1 MTWSKRKTV
10 SYTIEQLPTDE
21 TGNVVLIDPS
31 AVKVFI
37 PGYKYAVDIGSWC
50 YTKRRR
56 MTADT
61 STEACAS
68 NLVNM
73 ESYRSARKEFVS
85 LYIEFFLHH
94 IKMGRSAHS
103 LKTNF
108 GQFNSFVRWC
118 DSSCIRGLDSM
129 DDFAEA
135 VRLFTEYLIHKVR
148 ASDMNVNTAATLQQ
162 LTMGVGRHVYGD
174 PYGDLFRNVRK
185 IRRSLKAVNKTEIPE
200 DTSVA
205 RTLTVYLQVFNQLS
219 DFVVDFQKFPK
230 EIVIENDRFW
240 FFPVSVP
247 FGGKSTV
254 SKKAALKDRFL
265 AYNYI
270 SGCIRTVEE
279 ITNLSK
285 TNLIASH
292 RASHNNAIS
301 KMEIANSSRFHN
313 RRIDAARMAFQA
325 FVMLFSANTGMNLG
339 QMLQLPWSGD
349 YEVLKDKLG
358 FKGIKYR
365 AGKRE
370 VVFHISS
377 TFYQTFKRFLLLRQY
392 ILDALN
398 IHSYPLLFFK
408 ITFNQAEPLSMG
420 IAGDL
425 HRRLNVCFGFDLKIT
440 TRMWRAYKGDWLIRN
455 TDVATTSIV
464 LQNSPVTVLRHY
476 SEGSKTRNDS
486 QIGSFF
492 DSYKAMIIDIHAKV
506 KSTPVGQCIGSSPA
520 TIGDTPIEPDCR
532 TLEGCLFCKNYKVHP
547 DIEDVHKLISFK
559 YLLKESLILAHSEK
573 HFNEKV
579 LPVLNR
585 VEQVLDVIKSNFN
598 GNIGQL
604 DNIERN
610 VFDREILSEYWQMK
624 LDTLIEIG
632 VFS

>member
-1 MTWSKRKTV
+1 
-10 SYTIEQLPTDE
+10 
-21 TGNVVLIDPS
+21 
-31 AVKVFI
+31 
-37 PGYKYAVDIGSWC
+37 
-50 YTKRRR
+50 

-61 STEACAS
+61 STEACAT
-68 NLVNM
+68 NLVDK

-85 LYIEFFLHH
+85 LYIDFFLHQM
-94 IKMGRSAHS
+94 KMKKSAHT

-108 GQFNSFVRWC
+108 GQFNRFVRWC
-118 DSSCIRGLDSM
+118 DSSFIQGFDSK
-129 DDFAEA
+129 DDFVAA
-135 VRLFTEYLIHKVR
+135 VRLFTEYLIHNVR
-148 ASDMNVNTAATLQQ
+148 SSDMNVNTAASLQQ
-162 LTMGVGRHVYGD
+162 VVLGVGRYVYGD

-185 IRRSLKAVNKTEIPE
+185 VRRSLQAVNKTKIPE

-205 RTLTVYLQVFNQLS
+205 RALTVYLQVFNQLS

-230 EIVIENDRFW
+230 EIVIENNRFW

-247 FGGKSTV
+247 FAGKSTV
-254 SKKAALKDRFL
+254 NKKAALKSRFL
-265 AYNYI
+265 AYDYI
-270 SGCIRTVEE
+270 NGQIRSVEE
-279 ITNLSK
+279 IKRISK

-292 RASHNNAIS
+292 RASHNNAIRN
-301 KMEIANSSRFHN
+301 MEVANYFRFHN

-339 QMLQLPWSGD
+339 QMLQLPWSGEHD
-349 YEVLKDKLG
+349 TLRDRIG

-365 AGKRE
+365 AGNRD

-377 TFYQTFKRFLLLRQY
+377 TFYLTFKKFLLLRQY

-408 ITFNQAEPLSMG
+408 VAFDQPAPLSMEV
-420 IAGDL
+420 AGDL

-455 TDVATTSIV
+455 TDVATTSLV

-476 SEGSKTRNDS
+476 SEGSKTRNDG
-486 QIGSFF
+486 QIGRFF
-492 DSYKAMIIDIHAKV
+492 DSYKAMVIDIHTKA

-520 TIGDTPIEPDCR
+520 TFGDAPIEPDCR
-532 TLEGCLFCKNYKVHP
+532 TFEGCLFCKNYKVHS

-559 YLLKESLILAHSEK
+559 YLLKESLILAHTEK

-579 LPVLNR
+579 MPVLDR
-585 VEQVLDVIKSNFN
+585 IDQVLDVIKSNFS
-598 GNIGQL
+598 GDIGQL
-604 DNIERN
+604 DDIERD
-610 VFDREILSEYWQMK
+610 VFDKETLSDYWQMK
-624 LDTLIEIG
+624 LETLIEIG
-632 VFS
+632 VLS